1 MRAALEV
8 STTGRKNLWQP
19 SNHTAT
25 GATGTLYLCKAEFTS
40 NKTAVCVGD
49 SISFSDDSYN
59 SVSGWTWTFQNGT
72 PATSTDAN
80 PVVKYFTPGVYT
92 VTLTATDGPT
102 TDTETKTGYVTVLPA
117 SGSLPFYEG
126 FENYTT
132 LTGLPNWGVYNPNN
146 NAKFELTTSAA
157 HSGSKS
163 VKLANFGQT
172 GTNSDEL
179 IAAPVDLSD
188 VVANG
193 SQVTLSFRFA
203 YRKRIA
209 TNDEWLK
216 VFISDDCGDSWI
228 QRKTMHGDQLSS
240 LVDATSWT
248 PANSLDWTTVHVIN
262 VTGTYWVEN
271 FRYKFEF
278 EGSGGNN
285 FYLDDI
291 NIYYGAPSDNIVMG
305 LAENGEIN
313 ELSLYPNPT
322 DNELN
327 IRFSVN
333 EAQTA
338 IVQIL
343 DITGKVAETHN
354 VNVVPGSNLL
364 MMDTKSLASGTYF
377 AALKV
382 GDAQKVMQFVVK

>member
-1 MRAALEV
+1 
-8 STTGRKNLWQP
+8 
-19 SNHTAT
+19 
-25 GATGTLYLCKAEFTS
+25 
-40 NKTAVCVGD
+40 
-49 SISFSDDSYN
+49 
-59 SVSGWTWTFQNGT
+59 
-72 PATSTDAN
+72 
-80 PVVKYFTPGVYT
+80 
-92 VTLTATDGPT
+92 
-102 TDTETKTGYVTVLPA
+102 
-117 SGSLPFYEG
+117 
-126 FENYTT
+126 
-132 LTGLPNWGVYNPNN
+132 
-146 NAKFELTTSAA
+146 
-157 HSGSKS
+157 
-163 VKLANFGQT
+163 LANFGQT
-172 GTNSDEL
+172 GSNSDEL
-179 IAAPVDLSD
+179 IAAPVDLSG

-193 SQVTLSFRFA
+193 SQVTLSFRYA
-203 YRKRIA
+203 YRKRIS

-216 VFISDDCGDSWI
+216 LFISDDCGDNWI
-228 QRKTMHGDQLSS
+228 QRKTMHGDQLST

-248 PANSLDWTTVHVIN
+248 PGSSLDWTTVHVIN
-262 VTGTYWVEN
+262 VTSTYWVEN

-343 DITGKVAETHN
+343 DISGKVAETHN
-354 VNVVPGSNLL
+354 INVVPGSNLI
-364 MMDTKSLASGTYF
+364 MMDMKSLASGTYF